1 MELRITEP
9 VVFYRETVTKTSD
22 HTVLAK
28 SGNKHNRVIMIAEP
42 LSEGLAE
49 AIEEGKISVTEDPKV
64 RAKSLAEKFAWDA
77 TDAKKIWCFG
87 PNLNGPN
94 VLVDQ
99 TKSVAYLHEVKDSV
113 IQGFQWATKQ
123 GVLSE
128 ENMRATRINLLDMT
142 IHQDPAHRGSP
153 QIVPA
158 TRKAVYASALSAN
171 PRLMEPV
178 FLVEIQ
184 CPHSSVGGVYN
195 VLNKRRGVVVEEEV
209 REGTPLYTV
218 KAHLPVAESFGFTS
232 ELRAATSGQ
241 AFPQCFFD
249 HWQVVQSDPFDK
261 NSKAYEIIMKT
272 RKRKGL
278 KDVLPVIGDYEDK
291 L

>member
-1 MELRITEP
+1 LKITEP
-9 VVFYRETVTKTSD
+9 VVSYRETVTKTSD
-22 HTVLAK
+22 HIVLAK
-28 SGNKHNRVIMIAEP
+28 SANKLNRIMMIAEP

-49 AIEEGKISVTEDPKV
+49 AIEDGRISVSEDPKL
-64 RAKSLAEKFAWDA
+64 RAKSLAEKFSWDA

-99 TKSVAYLHEVKDSV
+99 TRSVAYLQEVKDSV
-113 IQGFQWATKQ
+113 VQGFQWATKQ

-128 ENMRATRINLLDMT
+128 ENMRATRFNLLDMH
-142 IHQDPAHRGSP
+142 IHQDAAHRGSP
-153 QIVPA
+153 QIVPS
-158 TRKAVYASALSAN
+158 TRKALYASALCAS

-184 CPHSSVGGVYN
+184 CPHSSVGGVYG
-195 VLNKRRGVVVEEEV
+195 VLNKRRGLVIEEEV
-209 REGTPLYTV
+209 REGTPLYTI
-218 KAHLPVAESFGFTS
+218 KAHLPVAESFGFTT
-232 ELRAATSGQ
+232 ELRATTSGQ

-261 NSKAYEIIMKT
+261 SSKAYEIVMKT

-278 KDVLPVIGDYEDK
+278 KDVLPVIADYEDK